1 MSKNLDSVKHH
12 GGGKAGRCDG
22 EERTGG
28 ANLDEVVKK
37 GFPEEGTVIDLL
49 FLTSFQLHL
58 SPALSHLWK

>member
-37 GFPEEGTVIDLL
+37 GFPEEGTVI
-49 FLTSFQLHL
+49 
-58 SPALSHLWK
+58 